1 MRLWRTPQW
10 LASSVRN
17 KLLAMA
23 LLPLLVAF
31 PLLVLVLV
39 LWGNSAY
46 DRLLTTKVRSD
57 LAVAQGYFE
66 RVLGEVGSS
75 AAEPMSVVA
84 CIAPRAV
91 RPNGLRPDV
100 RTAFLL
106 FRFFR
111 A

>member
-57 LAVAQGYFE
+57 LAVARGYFD
-66 RVLGEVGSS
+66 RVLVEALFARRPTDRKCRDRQERSR
-75 AAEPMSVVA
+75 
-84 CIAPRAV
+84 APHAGRA
-91 RPNGLRPDV
+91 R
-100 RTAFLL
+100 
-106 FRFFR
+106 
-111 A
+111 